1 MKLLNTEQTRAWDA
15 YTIENEPISSYNLM
29 ERAALAFSNWFTNT
43 YDVEKPVT
51 IFCGTGNNGG
61 DGLAVARLL
70 HQRFFNVKVY
80 ICCISKNETP
90 DFQHNLELLPQ
101 RADILRGYINDK
113 DAFPTLPNDT
123 LIIDA
128 LLGSGL
134 SRSVEGY
141 WADFMR
147 FLNNSDKPIISI
159 DTPSGLFS
167 DKITEGVAI
176 RADHVVSFETPKL
189 AFLMPENQWF
199 VQNFTYLPIGLNPDF
214 LKTVKNHNIYVT
226 KEYVT
231 NVLKKRS
238 KYDHKGTFG
247 HALIVAGSFGMAG
260 AAVLAAKACMRS
272 GVGLLTVHTPQCNR
286 IVLQTTLPEAMVR
299 ADADEYVLSQ
309 NTDTENYDAV
319 GIGCGIGKAGRTA
332 AALKNYLMST
342 RKPMVLDA
350 DALNLIAD
358 NPEMWEYIPKESI
371 LTPHPKEFERLFG
384 KIDNDFERLER
395 LRVQAKS
402 LKINILLKGAHTIVA
417 DTEGVCFFNATG
429 NAGMA
434 TAGSGDVLTG
444 IVTGLLAQGY
454 APSKAAIVG
463 VYLHG
468 LAGDLAAEKLG
479 QQSMLAG
486 DIVDNLGAAYK
497 ILSSGTTG

>member
-1 MKLLNTEQTRAWDA
+1 MKLLTIEQTRLWDA

-29 ERAALAFSNWFTNT
+29 ERAALAFTNWFT
-43 YDVEKPVT
+43 EKFDAEQNVH

-80 ICCISKNETP
+80 ICLLSKNETS
-90 DFQHNLELLPQ
+90 DFQKNLELLPQ
-101 RADILRGYINDK
+101 RAEILRGVLNEK
-113 DAFPTLPNDT
+113 DTFPHLPMDT
-123 LIIDA
+123 IIIDA

-134 SRSVEGY
+134 SRPIDSY
-141 WADFMR
+141 WADFIR
-147 FLNNSDKPIISI
+147 FLNNSDKTIISI

-167 DKITEGVAI
+167 DKHTEGVAI
-176 RADHVVSFETPKL
+176 RANHVVSFETPKL
-189 AFLMPENQWF
+189 AFLLPENQWF
-199 VQNFTYLPIGLNPDF
+199 VQDFTYLPIGLHPDF
-214 LKTVKNHNIYVT
+214 LKTVKTQNIFLTKDYV
-226 KEYVT
+226 K
-231 NVLKKRS
+231 NLLKKRG

-247 HALIVAGSFGMAG
+247 HALLVAGSFGMAG

-272 GVGLLTVHTPQCNR
+272 GVGLLTVHSPQCNR
-286 IVLQTTLPEAMVR
+286 IVLQTTVPEAMVR

-332 AALKNYLMST
+332 SALKNYLMLT

-358 NPEMWEYIPKESI
+358 NPEMWEYVPKDSI

-384 KIDNDFERLER
+384 KSDNDFDRLER
-395 LRVQAKS
+395 LRERAKTM
-402 LKINILLKGAHTIVA
+402 KINILLKGAHTIVA
-417 DTEGVCFFNATG
+417 NTEGVCFFNSTG
-429 NAGMA
+429 NMGMA

-444 IVTGLLAQGY
+444 IITGLLAQGY
-454 APSKAAIVG
+454 APDKAAIVG

-468 LAGDLAAEKLG
+468 SAGDLAAKKLG
-479 QQSMLAG
+479 QEAMLAG
-486 DIVDNLGAAYK
+486 DIVACLGEAFRVF
-497 ILSSGTTG
+497 

>member
-1 MKLLNTEQTRAWDA
+1 MKLLTTEQTRAWDA
-15 YTIENEPISSYNLM
+15 YTIENEPVSSYNLM
-29 ERAALAFSNWFTNT
+29 ERASLSFTNWFTERYNSEQN
-43 YDVEKPVT
+43 VQ

-80 ICCISKNETP
+80 ICNISKNESP
-90 DFQHNLELLPQ
+90 DFQKNLALLPQ
-101 RADILRGYINDK
+101 RADILVGRINEK
-113 DAFPTLPNDT
+113 DAFPNLPKHT
-123 LIIDA
+123 IIIDA
-128 LLGSGL
+128 LLGTGL
-134 SRSVEGY
+134 SRPVEGY
-141 WADFMR
+141 WANFIC
-147 FLNNSDKPIISI
+147 FLNNSDKTIISI
-159 DTPSGLFS
+159 DTPSGLFT
-167 DKITEGVAI
+167 DTHTEGGAI
-176 RADHVVSFETPKL
+176 RANHVVSFETPKL

-199 VQNFTYLPIGLNPDF
+199 VQDFTYLPIGLHPNF
-214 LKTVKNHNIYVT
+214 LKTVKTQNVFLT
-226 KEYVT
+226 KDYLK
-231 NVLKKRS
+231 NLLKKRG
-238 KYDHKGTFG
+238 KYDHKGSFG

-260 AAVLAAKACMRS
+260 AAVLAAKACMRA

-286 IVLQTTLPEAMVR
+286 IVLQTTIPEAMVR

-309 NTDTENYDAV
+309 NTDTDNYDAV

-332 AALKNYLMST
+332 SALKNYLMLT

-358 NPEMWEYIPKESI
+358 NPEMWEYIPKDSI

-384 KIDNDFERLER
+384 KTDNDFERLER
-395 LRVQAKS
+395 LRERAKT
-402 LKINILLKGAHTIVA
+402 LKINILLKGAHTIIA
-417 DTEGVCFFNATG
+417 NNEGVCFFNSTG

-444 IVTGLLAQGY
+444 IITGLLAQGY
-454 APSKAAIVG
+454 APDKAAIVG

-479 QQSMLAG
+479 QEAMLAG
-486 DIVDNLGAAYK
+486 DIVACLGEAFRAF
-497 ILSSGTTG
+497 